1 MKIIEVKNERRRA
14 YASIRAVAR
23 EERKAKEKAFWDT
36 VEEGAIYEGPVK
48 SLTSYGAFVDLGGVD
63 GMVHLTELSWRRI
76 HHPSEVVKV
85 GDVIKVFVKSID
97 REKGRISLGYK
108 TEDTDPWFIFN
119 NKYKIGDTANV
130 KVVSLMPFGAFAEIV
145 PGVDGLIH
153 ISQIADHKI
162 EKPDDVLKVGDTV
175 DVKITDI
182 NQETKKVSLSIRA
195 LLEQGAKEAE
205 EASDDA
211 QAEEASE
218 PKVFS
223 TDNPEAHADFGEN
236 NAE

>member
-1 MKIIEVKNERRRA
+1 M
-14 YASIRAVAR
+14 
-23 EERKAKEKAFWDT
+23 
-36 VEEGAIYEGPVK
+36 
-48 SLTSYGAFVDLGGVD
+48 
-63 GMVHLTELSWRRI
+63 
-76 HHPSEVVKV
+76 
-85 GDVIKVFVKSID
+85 
-97 REKGRISLGYK
+97 
-108 TEDTDPWFIFN
+108 
-119 NKYKIGDTANV
+119 TA
-130 KVVSLMPFGAFAEIV
+130 FGAFAQII

-223 TDNPEAHADFGEN
+223 TDNPEAYADFGEN

>member
-1 MKIIEVKNERRRA
+1 M
-14 YASIRAVAR
+14 
-23 EERKAKEKAFWDT
+23 
-36 VEEGAIYEGPVK
+36 
-48 SLTSYGAFVDLGGVD
+48 
-63 GMVHLTELSWRRI
+63 
-76 HHPSEVVKV
+76 
-85 GDVIKVFVKSID
+85 FVKSID

-162 EKPDDVLKVGDTV
+162 EKPDV

-223 TDNPEAHADFGEN
+223 TDNPEAYADFGEN
-236 NAE
+236 NEE